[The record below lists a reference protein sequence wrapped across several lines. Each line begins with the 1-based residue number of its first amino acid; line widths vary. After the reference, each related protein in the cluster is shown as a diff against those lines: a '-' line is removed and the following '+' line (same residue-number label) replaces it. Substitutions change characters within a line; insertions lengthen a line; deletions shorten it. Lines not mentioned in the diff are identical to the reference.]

1 MIAVLQ
7 ATFKS
12 DYMALVTAAGTA
24 MTELLCTKQTLS
36 EAWAAAVSAFMHWL
50 RVVQPCSDEGVEL

>member
-1 MIAVLQ
+1 MMAAALQ

-36 EAWAAAVSAFMHWL
+36 EVWPAAVAASGH
-50 RVVQPCSDEGVEL
+50 PS